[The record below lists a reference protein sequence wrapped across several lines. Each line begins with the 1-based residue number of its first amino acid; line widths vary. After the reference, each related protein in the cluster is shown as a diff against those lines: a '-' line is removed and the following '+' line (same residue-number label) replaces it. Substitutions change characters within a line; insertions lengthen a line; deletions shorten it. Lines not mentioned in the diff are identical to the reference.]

1 MNQVGLREVVKS
13 DDDRRFEITVS
24 NKRGRAVEVWTMQAA
39 TQQLKTEWVARIKKL
54 LMNQF
59 FSIRRTYLLP
69 SIIDRLVNLAAV
81 WLSGNKLLYFITL
94 RTILSERWQALQSLY
109 NSQIYEKDAEK
120 RCVLRF
126 DLNICE
132 VLDHITSDGRLF
144 RVFCCGY
151 LECCESSQCSISARA
166 PPFLKN

>member
-94 RTILSERWQALQSLY
+94 RTILSE
-109 NSQIYEKDAEK
+109 K
-120 RCVLRF
+120 
-126 DLNICE
+126 
-132 VLDHITSDGRLF
+132 
-144 RVFCCGY
+144 
-151 LECCESSQCSISARA
+151 
-166 PPFLKN
+166 

>member
-81 WLSGNKLLYFITL
+81 WLSGNELLYFITL
-94 RTILSERWQALQSLY
+94 RTILSE
-109 NSQIYEKDAEK
+109 K
-120 RCVLRF
+120 
-126 DLNICE
+126 
-132 VLDHITSDGRLF
+132 
-144 RVFCCGY
+144 
-151 LECCESSQCSISARA
+151 
-166 PPFLKN
+166 

>member
-94 RTILSERWQALQSLY
+94 RTILSER
-109 NSQIYEKDAEK
+109 
-120 RCVLRF
+120 
-126 DLNICE
+126 
-132 VLDHITSDGRLF
+132 
-144 RVFCCGY
+144 
-151 LECCESSQCSISARA
+151 
-166 PPFLKN
+166 